1 MNGTG
6 QHVNAGRRVTQ
17 ATLWFGVLG
26 GAIAWFVHLV
36 LVYTLAEAACI
47 TGFPWF
53 TVLGFHG
60 ALLLIVIVTLLTLA
74 VTVASG
80 VVAYWNRQ
88 LLDAGG
94 SIPPLNRG
102 ASKQMVRSGVY
113 LSVFFVFL
121 ILVETL
127 PIFFM
132 RPCP

>member
-1 MNGTG
+1 MD
-6 QHVNAGRRVTQ
+6 AGRQVTR
-17 ATLWFGVLG
+17 AALWFGVLG

-36 LVYTLAEAACI
+36 LAYTLAEAGCI

-60 ALLLIVIVTLLTLA
+60 ALLLILIVTLLTLA
-74 VTVASG
+74 VTAAAG
-80 VVAYWNRQ
+80 VVAYRNRR
-88 LLDAGG
+88 LLDRESNAAAA
-94 SIPPLNRG
+94 NRG
-102 ASKQMVRSGVY
+102 VSEHMVRGGIH
-113 LSVFFVFL
+113 LSVLFAFI

>member
-1 MNGTG
+1 MD
-6 QHVNAGRRVTQ
+6 AGRQ
-17 ATLWFGVLG
+17 ATRGALWFGVLG
-26 GAIAWFVHLV
+26 GAIAWFVHLA

-60 ALLLIVIVTLLTLA
+60 TLLLIVIVTLLTLA
-74 VTVASG
+74 VTVVAG
-80 VVAYWNRQ
+80 VVAYRNRR
-88 LLDAGG
+88 LLDESNGPIA
-94 SIPPLNRG
+94 PLNRG
-102 ASKQMVRSGVY
+102 ASEHMVRGGVY
-113 LSVFFVFL
+113 LSVFFVLL